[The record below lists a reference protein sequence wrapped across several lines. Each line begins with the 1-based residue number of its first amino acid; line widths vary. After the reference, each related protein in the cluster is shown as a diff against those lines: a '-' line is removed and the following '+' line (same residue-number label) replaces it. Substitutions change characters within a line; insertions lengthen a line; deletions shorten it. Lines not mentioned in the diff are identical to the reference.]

1 MVGEQS
7 ASYHAAHHY
16 QRDFL
21 HKFIFYVVYS
31 SSFYSSLQ
39 IYDFFFHTC
48 KSFLIK
54 IEKMGKLSIESGE
67 G

>member
-1 MVGEQS
+1 MEL
-7 ASYHAAHHY
+7 
-16 QRDFL
+16 DTL
-21 HKFIFYVVYS
+21 VVYS